1 MRGTAISHTVIANPA
16 LRNKREINHFR
27 LLIMASSVGLAEYLF
42 ARLYQLGVRS
52 IHGVPG
58 DYNLELLDYVEPSG
72 LHWVGTCNELNAGY
86 ATDGYSRIKG
96 LGALIT
102 TFGVGELSAINA
114 IAGAYA
120 ERAPVVHIVGTPERT
135 LQDSRALVHHTFNDG
150 EYGRFALMHVHV
162 TVAQVN
168 LGDPRTCQAEVDWAL
183 EQCTLHSRPVYIQV
197 PVDMVAFQVP
207 SARLDS
213 NISLPLHVPTK
224 SEEPALSHIL
234 DRLYCCKQPMILVD
248 GEIRAYRVIEEVNK
262 LVTQTKWPTWT
273 TSFGKGLVD
282 ETLPNVLGI
291 YSGRF
296 AKPEVKAYIE
306 SSDLVLFLG
315 PHPSGTNSFQSTAIP
330 NPTATIAFTDTTI
343 KAGSQ
348 VFRDLP
354 AKHILSKLL
363 EKLDCS
369 KLQAAAAPPL
379 PNSRTPSSSPNNL
392 PKADDPITHRHFWRK
407 MTPFLR
413 EGDIV
418 MGETGTAGYGTR
430 DLIFPRH
437 TRYFA
442 PVTWLSIGYMLPA
455 ALGAAIAQRELITEK
470 KWGDRLEQ
478 GRTLLFIGDGSLQM
492 TVQEISTIIKEKL
505 NVVIFVLNN
514 SGYTIERC
522 IHGRK
527 QGYNDVAEWRYL
539 LAPAFFGGEEQG
551 EYPFHTFKVKTWGE
565 LEQLLEKE
573 ELGESKGLRMVE
585 ILMDPEDAP
594 ESLLWLL
601 EKQKERERAATTVS

>member
-1 MRGTAISHTVIANPA
+1 
-16 LRNKREINHFR
+16 
-27 LLIMASSVGLAEYLF
+27 
-42 ARLYQLGVRS
+42 
-52 IHGVPG
+52 
-58 DYNLELLDYVEPSG
+58 
-72 LHWVGTCNELNAGY
+72 
-86 ATDGYSRIKG
+86 
-96 LGALIT
+96 
-102 TFGVGELSAINA
+102 
-114 IAGAYA
+114 
-120 ERAPVVHIVGTPERT
+120 
-135 LQDSRALVHHTFNDG
+135 
-150 EYGRFALMHVHV
+150 
-162 TVAQVN
+162 
-168 LGDPRTCQAEVDWAL
+168 
-183 EQCTLHSRPVYIQV
+183 
-197 PVDMVAFQVP
+197 
-207 SARLDS
+207 
-213 NISLPLHVPTK
+213 
-224 SEEPALSHIL
+224 
-234 DRLYCCKQPMILVD
+234 
-248 GEIRAYRVIEEVNK
+248 
-262 LVTQTKWPTWT
+262 
-273 TSFGKGLVD
+273 
-282 ETLPNVLGI
+282 
-291 YSGRF
+291 
-296 AKPEVKAYIE
+296 
-306 SSDLVLFLG
+306 
-315 PHPSGTNSFQSTAIP
+315 
-330 NPTATIAFTDTTI
+330 
-343 KAGSQ
+343 
-348 VFRDLP
+348 
-354 AKHILSKLL
+354 
-363 EKLDCS
+363 
-369 KLQAAAAPPL
+369 
-379 PNSRTPSSSPNNL
+379 
-392 PKADDPITHRHFWRK
+392 
-407 MTPFLR
+407 
-413 EGDIV
+413 